1 MHCVATTKSFSN
13 LFKTWLV
20 SKTFFCISWRQLKKI
35 LGSNQNLHYIL
46 KNLYIVMTKKNRP
59 LVYPESN
66 PHVKF
71 FLSSILKEAQNYFLG
86 ENRNSHFIMNTVLHG
101 HDNNACRR
109 LWNWARVKFF
119 RISWQQIKKCYFNFT
134 SFRKLF
140 KFSLKHYFYLH
151 FLIYLDIRGLNT
163 PCVFFLP
170 I

>member
-1 MHCVATTKSFSN
+1 MHILKATEKNPRVKSKSSLHFEK
-13 LFKTWLV
+13 FV
-20 SKTFFCISWRQLKKI
+20 HCHDKKI
-35 LGSNQNLHYIL
+35 I
-46 KNLYIVMTKKNRP
+46 RP
-59 LVYPESN
+59 VVYPECN

-163 PCVFFLP
+163 PCLFFCLFSA
-170 I
+170 